1 MRLQAEGR
9 LDTVGVSVVG
19 QGQGQGRLLQR
30 AGSSGWPGRATCP
43 GLRAELTPSAWWARE
58 RKAALAAGPWAWP
71 PCQHALPGQAVT
83 LQGQVLK
90 GARVHGTGLSQP
102 HASREDKE
110 GQRRD
115 PEPCPGKAAPQVST
129 LQLHKQQGEVT
140 GTQSAERAI
149 CQPESTQSPGRGHCR
164 TPPRL

>member
-1 MRLQAEGR
+1 MAWESYLPRP
-9 LDTVGVSVVG
+9 
-19 QGQGQGRLLQR
+19 
-30 AGSSGWPGRATCP
+30 PGP